1 MNSGSP
7 FFLGG
12 GKLQSHSR
20 WNKQYCP
27 TKASIQLSAAG
38 CLYSLMATMQFGAD
52 EAPEPLSG
60 AASAEEKLPN
70 QEITDLWPRP

>member
-7 FFLGG
+7 FGG
-12 GKLQSHSR
+12 SCSHIR
-20 WNKQYCP
+20 VGNKQYCP

-38 CLYSLMATMQFGAD
+38 CLYALMATMQFGAD